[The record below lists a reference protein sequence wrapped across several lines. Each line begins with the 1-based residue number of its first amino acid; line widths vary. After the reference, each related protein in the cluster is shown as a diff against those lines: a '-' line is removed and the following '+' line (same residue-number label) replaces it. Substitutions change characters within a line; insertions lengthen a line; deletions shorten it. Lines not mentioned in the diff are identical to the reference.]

1 MAQSKSSIFPYEKWW
16 IFPSFFGTGQ
26 VQRSFP
32 RSQRRFLAF
41 LTLFARFSFAYWW
54 LGGLTT
60 IHGFPGDDL
69 GKLKENKAEKIVVAK
84 NRLVFGCTIFRHHLA
99 VCRKSWQSDFPFHV
113 KTFRLLGTSQMTQ
126 MIPLK
131 CPWLGA
137 ISSPSLMTQK
147 GASMC
152 RYTWS
157 SGSRYRR

>member
-1 MAQSKSSIFPYEKWW
+1 MVDLSIVFWDRPTPEELPPFSTQVFGVPDALRSILFRLLVAWRGSRPSMAFPVMTWGNWKKTK
-16 IFPSFFGTGQ
+16 PT
-26 VQRSFP
+26 
-32 RSQRRFLAF
+32 
-41 LTLFARFSFAYWW
+41 
-54 LGGLTT
+54 
-60 IHGFPGDDL
+60 
-69 GKLKENKAEKIVVAK
+69 KILVAK

-99 VCRKSWQSDFPFHV
+99 VCRKFWQSDSPFHV